1 MSHNMV
7 KLDKC
12 FDIMAPF
19 YIENVNY
26 KFPAGS
32 REHKCLAKILKMN
45 LNQKCSALSQL
56 AWILRL
62 IYCQFLKEV
71 AVQQSM
77 HEEL

>member
-19 YIENVNY
+19 YTEHVNY

-32 REHKCLAKILKMN
+32 YMYEPERWAKVLKTN
-45 LNQKCSALSQL
+45 LNQKCSTL
-56 AWILRL
+56 
-62 IYCQFLKEV
+62 
-71 AVQQSM
+71 
-77 HEEL
+77 